1 MSTEITDEMV
11 ERAARASYAAW
22 VARAQAL
29 HGLYPP
35 AWDAA
40 LTYHRDA
47 HAEQARAALTA
58 ALSPAPQAPAG
69 EAEREA
75 VNELA
80 AVLEAACWQG
90 SFHQLARA
98 AVTAGWLS
106 PSHARKQ
113 EARIA
118 RMEAERTRALALL
131 AQARAVLASVDAKHP
146 GGLAGQIVSRIDNE
160 TVARVFA
167 ALAEG
172 GRDNG

>member
-1 MSTEITDEMV
+1 MIVEITDV
-11 ERAARASYAAW
+11 DAL
-22 VARAQAL
+22 AQIIRRVDGSNKLGAGAL
-29 HGLYPP
+29 
-35 AWDAA
+35 
-40 LTYHRDA
+40 
-47 HAEQARAALTA
+47 AEAIIA

-69 EAEREA
+69 GAEREA

-90 SFHQLARA
+90 SFRQLARA
-98 AVTAGWLS
+98 AVAGGWLS
-106 PSHARKQ
+106 PSHAREQ
-113 EARIA
+113 AERIEKL
-118 RMEAERTRALALL
+118 EAECTRSLALL

-172 GRDNG
+172 DRDNG